1 MIGMQGDQTKAESI
15 DSQTSGESTSV
26 ASIGSRNASN
36 QPTGAEIHRIRLRR
50 GWEIEH
56 APDEIE
62 RISLPTCFATADQA
76 LIRLSRSFQPPPID
90 PDHERVRIE
99 LCDVPGLVS
108 ISLNGRTREDF
119 FENRLYLTRPLESRY
134 RFDLTVEARLAATTL
149 EWGSIALVIENA
161 PTPANDAETVA
172 ETETD
177 SISTTRSDKITRLI
191 LTNESGSFEAEG
203 SSPRGD
209 ERTLSLTHDRES
221 LKE

>member
-15 DSQTSGESTSV
+15 DSQTPGERPSV

-76 LIRLSRSFQPPPID
+76 IIRLSRSFQPPPID

-108 ISLNGRTREDF
+108 ISLNGRSRQDYL
-119 FENRLYLTRPLESRY
+119 ENRLYLTRPLESRY
-134 RFDLTVEARLAATTL
+134 RFDLTVDARLAATTL

-161 PTPANDAETVA
+161 PTPSDAA
-172 ETETD
+172 ETEPEVETA
-177 SISTTRSDKITRLI
+177 SKSTTRIDKIKSLI
-191 LTNESGSFEAEG
+191 LTSESGSLAAEG
-203 SSPRGD
+203 SSSRGD
-209 ERTLSLTHDRES
+209 ERTLSLAHDRES